1 MKIKKIGRLFGMVSV
16 SLMLALSGCGSSE
29 KDNSVEA
36 LEEEK
41 PTENLAENS
50 AEEKVV
56 TVLVSTELNPEETDT
71 IFGDTADF
79 RLYELVYDPLV
90 RYGAGGEIEACLAES
105 WEISEDGREY
115 TFHLR
120 KDVKF
125 SDGTEFNAD
134 NVIFNA
140 GRWEGKQTFSSKL
153 QEVKKIDNDT
163 VTFVFEDAAYPC
175 LIEFTYPRPYRMLG
189 ENGVDEQGNFKEMI
203 GTGQWMIESYDI
215 NKEVVFVP
223 NPYYF
228 GEKPKV
234 DKIVLKMVSD
244 GQARTM
250 AMQSEEADIS
260 MSDLPSENM
269 PVVMADENL
278 DIFEVNGTLSFY
290 LILNYDHE
298 TLQDQNLRQALN
310 YAIDKESLVEDL
322 LDGEGKAATGLFT
335 PNTPYVTE
343 ENSPGYAYDLERA
356 KELLKAS
363 GYEDTD
369 GDGIVEKNGEKLS
382 LRLVFQTE
390 EYANWKT
397 ICEYLQS
404 EYAKAGIEI
413 ELVTQES
420 AAYYDAIWSTRDYDI
435 VLYRT
440 YEDSWNPHGFLGS
453 MFVQTEGNPAV
464 SWYDE
469 TLSNDITTV
478 LRTIDE
484 EERTKLYDAIFTR
497 MNEQAVCVP
506 LYYPAKKYV
515 YNKRLTGLNEAS
527 TSYEGIVWGEIDI
540 LP

>member
-36 LEEEK
+36 IEEEK

-140 GRWEGKQTFSSKL
+140 GRWEDKQTFSSKL

-298 TLQDQNLRQALN
+298 TLQDQNIRQALN
-310 YAIDKESLVEDL
+310 YAIDKESLVKDL

-420 AAYYDAIWSTRDYDI
+420 AAYYDAIWSTRDYDM